1 MPAKYHPPEPFVRRV
16 PTWKMH
22 IFTLV
27 QLLALAVL
35 WLVKSSRLSLI
46 FPFVLILMVP
56 LRQYLALLY
65 NAREINAV
73 MYYKKI

>member
-1 MPAKYHPPEPFVRRV
+1 MPAKYHPPEAYVRRV

-22 IFTLV
+22 TFTLV
-27 QLLALAVL
+27 QILALTIL

-56 LRQYLALLY
+56 LRQYLSMLY

-73 MYYKKI
+73 IYYI